1 MMTQFF
7 DMVLMQFIQEANKR
21 CERPKSEW
29 LIFEH
34 THEALVDQETWDI
47 VQEVRSYKRRRTKM
61 DEQNMFSG
69 LVYCADCGMPMVL
82 HRAHTMKPEQK
93 ISLAAP
99 IKRTGPTSAA
109 LTISGKWR

>member
-7 DMVLMQFIQEANKR
+7 DMVLMQFIQEAKKM

-61 DEQNMFSG
+61 DEQNMVFRIM
-69 LVYCADCGMPMVL
+69 AVL
-82 HRAHTMKPEQK
+82 KIENASHR
-93 ISLAAP
+93 
-99 IKRTGPTSAA
+99 RCF
-109 LTISGKWR
+109 

>member
-34 THEALVDQETWDI
+34 THEALVD
-47 VQEVRSYKRRRTKM
+47 
-61 DEQNMFSG
+61 
-69 LVYCADCGMPMVL
+69 
-82 HRAHTMKPEQK
+82 
-93 ISLAAP
+93 
-99 IKRTGPTSAA
+99 
-109 LTISGKWR
+109 